1 MPVSLLTCVCVCVC
15 YNGALALWHLR
26 YIINLKAWIISC
38 RCTPGNQG
46 GDDGVVDG
54 GRGVGGTA
62 GVFVSVCWRGW
73 GGSWV
78 TCCCWLALN
87 ISKYMTSTWLLY
99 LVYIARLLD
108 FFFFFLKLLP
118 GNWLQSAQEREA
130 SISSIHPSSS
140 APLSIIIDVN
150 YRDD

>member
-1 MPVSLLTCVCVCVC
+1 MPISVPVSLLTCVCVC

-62 GVFVSVCWRGW
+62 GVFVWVCAGGGGGEAGSPAVVGWHTTLANIWRQL
-73 GGSWV
+73 GS
-78 TCCCWLALN
+78 
-87 ISKYMTSTWLLY
+87 YTSCTSHAYWT
-99 LVYIARLLD
+99 
-108 FFFFFLKLLP
+108 FFFL
-118 GNWLQSAQEREA
+118 NFFQETGFKVLRKEKRPFRP
-130 SISSIHPSSS
+130 SIPPRSCHCQ
-140 APLSIIIDVN
+140 
-150 YRDD
+150 

>member
-1 MPVSLLTCVCVCVC
+1 MPISVPVSLLTCVCVC

-62 GVFVSVCWRGW
+62 GVFVWVCAGGGG

-78 TCCCWLALN
+78 TCCCWLAHN

-108 FFFFFLKLLP
+108 FFFLNFF
-118 GNWLQSAQEREA
+118 QETGFKVLRKEKRPFRP
-130 SISSIHPSSS
+130 SIPPRSCHCQ
-140 APLSIIIDVN
+140 
-150 YRDD
+150 

>member
-1 MPVSLLTCVCVCVC
+1 MPISVPVSLLTCVCVC

-62 GVFVSVCWRGW
+62 GVFVWVCAGGGGGEAGSPAVVGWHTTLANIWRQL
-73 GGSWV
+73 GS
-78 TCCCWLALN
+78 
-87 ISKYMTSTWLLY
+87 YTSCTSHAYWT
-99 LVYIARLLD
+99 
-108 FFFFFLKLLP
+108 FFFKTSSRKL
-118 GNWLQSAQEREA
+118 A
-130 SISSIHPSSS
+130 SKCSGKRSVRFVHPSLLVH
-140 APLSIIIDVN
+140 ATVN
-150 YRDD
+150 NYWC

>member
-1 MPVSLLTCVCVCVC
+1 MPISVPVSLLTCVCVC

-62 GVFVSVCWRGW
+62 GVFVWVCA
-73 GGSWV
+73 GGSGGEVGSPAVVGWR
-78 TCCCWLALN
+78 TTLAN
-87 ISKYMTSTWLLY
+87 IWRQLGSYTSCTSHAYWT
-99 LVYIARLLD
+99 
-108 FFFFFLKLLP
+108 FFFKLLP

-130 SISSIHPSSS
+130 SVSSIHPSSS
-140 APLSIIIDVN
+140 VPLSIIIDVN